1 MILFDTY
8 PLGKIQLKNRIVMAP
23 MTRSRTTQPGNI
35 PNAMMAEYYAQR
47 AGAGLIITEATQISP
62 QGQGYSFTP
71 GIHTKAQI
79 EGWREV
85 TDAVHREG
93 GKIFLQL
100 WHVGR
105 MSHAS
110 FHNGNPPVAPS
121 AIKPDAQVWVA
132 DENGNGS
139 MVECPTPRALTAN
152 EIHSIVAD
160 YRQAAL
166 NAIEAGFDGV
176 EIHAAN
182 GYLLDQFLRSTSNYR
197 TDRYGG
203 SIENRVRLLAEVAQT
218 VCDAIGAE
226 RVGVRLAPFITAR
239 GMNCPEIIDAILL
252 AAEKLDA
259 LGVVYLHLSEADWD
273 DAPQVSETFR
283 RQLRQVYGGT
293 VIVAGR
299 YDKTKAEA
307 ILRNVYAD
315 LVAFGRPF
323 IANPDFPARLE
334 QDWPLADFDP
344 TTLFGGRETGYSDYP
359 PYRQS

>member
-35 PNAMMAEYYAQR
+35 PNTMMAEYYAQR

-121 AIKPDAQVWVA
+121 AIKPDA
-132 DENGNGS
+132 
-139 MVECPTPRALTAN
+139 
-152 EIHSIVAD
+152 
-160 YRQAAL
+160 
-166 NAIEAGFDGV
+166 
-176 EIHAAN
+176 
-182 GYLLDQFLRSTSNYR
+182 
-197 TDRYGG
+197 RYGW
-203 SIENRVRLLAEVAQT
+203 R
-218 VCDAIGAE
+218 
-226 RVGVRLAPFITAR
+226 
-239 GMNCPEIIDAILL
+239 M
-252 AAEKLDA
+252 
-259 LGVVYLHLSEADWD
+259 
-273 DAPQVSETFR
+273 
-283 RQLRQVYGGT
+283 
-293 VIVAGR
+293 
-299 YDKTKAEA
+299 KT
-307 ILRNVYAD
+307 
-315 LVAFGRPF
+315 
-323 IANPDFPARLE
+323 
-334 QDWPLADFDP
+334 
-344 TTLFGGRETGYSDYP
+344 ETGVWWSVRP
-359 PYRQS
+359 QEP